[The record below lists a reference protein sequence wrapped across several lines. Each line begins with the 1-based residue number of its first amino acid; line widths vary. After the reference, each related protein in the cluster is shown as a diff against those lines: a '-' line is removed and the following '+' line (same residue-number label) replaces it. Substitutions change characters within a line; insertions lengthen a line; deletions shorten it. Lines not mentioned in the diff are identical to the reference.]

1 MRSTQRLARRSPR
14 TPAVNLE
21 QRHDRPRSSS
31 WDVGP
36 GARPGPA
43 PAEPGTGSPCRRGDY
58 SEGETTPL
66 LGMRLGSRISLVGWP
81 RSSSSVRGTHR
92 SPSATSC
99 HRAQR
104 STGVLD
110 APTHPTT
117 HGSLTSTARRFD
129 SSGHQVTRSR
139 LLPGWWTTPNEW
151 CRSACERGPNRA
163 PVAYRGWSSQS
174 ARSTLWSGWTMVVR
188 AG

>member
-14 TPAVNLE
+14 TPAENLE

-31 WDVGP
+31 WDLGP

-58 SEGETTPL
+58 SYGRNDASSGDAAWIEDQ
-66 LGMRLGSRISLVGWP
+66 LGGLAQVVVLCTGDASFAFSDVMPP
-81 RSSSSVRGTHR
+81 RTEVYGGAGRAYPPDDTWVADLDR
-92 SPSATSC
+92 SP
-99 HRAQR
+99 
-104 STGVLD
+104 L
-110 APTHPTT
+110 
-117 HGSLTSTARRFD
+117 RFVWP
-129 SSGHQVTRSR
+129 SSDPAR

-151 CRSACERGPNRA
+151 HRSACERGPNRA
-163 PVAYRGWSSQS
+163 PVACRGWSSQS
-174 ARSTLWSGWTMVVR
+174 ERSTLWSGWTMVVR